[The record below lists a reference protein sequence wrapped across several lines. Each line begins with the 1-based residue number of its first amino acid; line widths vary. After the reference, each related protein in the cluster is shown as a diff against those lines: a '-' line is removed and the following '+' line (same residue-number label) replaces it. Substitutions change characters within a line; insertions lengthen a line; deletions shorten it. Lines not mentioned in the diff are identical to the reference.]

1 MDTAS
6 MFDPVFNMV
15 SNFIDR
21 RKEDNDLRYEY
32 WQIMSKSRWANTEM
46 NNLVNGVLDF
56 FEVESSN
63 YSRGTKVDEILP
75 DLIDRWVLMDMSD
88 WAMSTRDIANSLND
102 DIYRSCELATQDL
115 KFIKR
120 DIEHFKGQED
130 RNRSRG
136 RSSEPDRGGGRV
148 GRGEERQERGAPF
161 RGQVPRGSSGMASN
175 NEPKRAL
182 SGVGAVLGSKQ
193 RDHHEV
199 PSREQRP
206 SSQLPNVERSPA
218 VSTNARGWTV
228 NREQSQID
236 GPDFTLAH
244 PYDQF
249 FNGADC
255 WQPAHKSKWAL
266 SPTKRP
272 FADYLTAFNPRKK
285 MRFFVQDQNNNI
297 REELRDMSAD
307 MDYMRHELG
316 ATTRNRI
323 SSQEDPKRIST
334 ETQGFIAPGSIPIE
348 SIQVIRAGG
357 SSAKLYSEHVNCVSS
372 RDEGEMVA
380 MFEQMRLP
388 VQSTVFN
395 YCVTTPIVIHSPNL
409 DIVLNNI
416 SEAANLTDA
425 IARMND
431 AIDKI
436 DPAVWDYLNDRM
448 TKLVNDVARNV
459 WALPIKIADFTKD
472 YGKLIEWLKEK
483 DRAIAND
490 FSLYTRYIPKLA
502 TMRLSDQTRRDWLQ
516 GALAM
521 SDEDFEAQ
529 DPGVV
534 CFETFNTALVVNFTL
549 GDIGLRLT
557 DVSQKLDSLDYPML
571 YALINS
577 AIVCIDSTLEE
588 STFYILTSDRQR
600 IEVIVAPA
608 NNKVFMLRLLKD

>member
-15 SNFIDR
+15 SDFIDR

-63 YSRGTKVDEILP
+63 YNRGTKVEDVLP

-88 WAMSTRDIANSLND
+88 WALSTRAIANDLTD
-102 DIYRSCELATQDL
+102 EVYRSCERATEDL

-120 DIEHFKGQED
+120 DIEHFRDQED

-136 RSSEPDRGGGRV
+136 RSSEPDRGGRGGGRE
-148 GRGEERQERGAPF
+148 GRQERGAPF
-161 RGQVPRGSSGMASN
+161 RGQVSRGSNGIAGN
-175 NEPKRAL
+175 NEPKRSL
-182 SGVGAVLGSKQ
+182 SGVGAVLGAKQ

-199 PSREQRP
+199 QPREQRP
-206 SSQLPNVERSPA
+206 AREYPAVERPA
-218 VSTNARGWTV
+218 AASTNARSRPAV
-228 NREQSQID
+228 REQQQID

-249 FNGADC
+249 FDGTDC
-255 WQPAHKSKWAL
+255 WQPSHKSKWKL
-266 SPTKRP
+266 SPTTWA
-272 FADYLTAFNPRKK
+272 FADFLTAFNPRKK
-285 MRFFVQDQNNNI
+285 MRFFVQDQNNNV

-316 ATTRNRI
+316 STARNRV
-323 SSQEDPKRIST
+323 SAKDDAKRIVT
-334 ETQGFIAPGSIPIE
+334 ESPGFIAPGSIPTE
-348 SIQVIRAGG
+348 SIQVQRAGG
-357 SSAKLYSEHVNCVSS
+357 HPAKLYSEHVNCVAS

-395 YCVTTPIVIHSPNL
+395 YCVTTPIVINSPNL

-416 SEAANLTDA
+416 AEAANLTDA

-431 AIDKI
+431 AVDKI

-448 TKLVNDVARNV
+448 TKSVNHVARNV
-459 WALPIKIADFTKD
+459 YGLPIKIADFTKD

-483 DRAIAND
+483 DRVVANE
-490 FSLYTRYIPKLA
+490 FSLYTRYIPNLV

-521 SDEDFEAQ
+521 TDEDFEAN
-529 DPGVV
+529 DPAIV

-571 YALINS
+571 YALIDS
-577 AIVCIDSTLEE
+577 AIVCIDSTMEE

-608 NNKVFMLRLLKD
+608 NNKTFMLRLLKD